1 MALNKITYDNKE
13 SLNPQPT
20 IANIN
25 KVSDTD
31 MNEIKN
37 VVNNAIDQV
46 NINTTKLSLWG
57 CEELGNKTSSFNA
70 NDCNV
75 GQSFYW
81 SVGNQPLNTPINA
94 GRIYCFQGYG
104 SSSTGKF
111 QLCFSYLTNSNKIYV
126 RTYFNGTWGAWYYIT
141 LTQA

>member
-1 MALNKITYDNKE
+1 MALSKITFEDKVA
-13 SLNPQPT
+13 LNPQPSIAEKNKCT
-20 IANIN
+20 DANIN
-25 KVSDTD
+25 
-31 MNEIKN
+31 EIKIC
-37 VVNNAIDQV
+37 VNNAIDQV
-46 NINTTKLSLWG
+46 DINTTKLSLWG

-81 SVGNQPLNTPINA
+81 SVGNQPSNTPINA

-104 SSSTGKF
+104 SSTTGKF
-111 QLCFSYLTNSNKIYV
+111 QLCFSYLTTSSRIYV
-126 RTYFNGTWGAWYYIT
+126 RTYFNGTWGVWYYIT